1 MGKNVYQLY
10 LIKDLYIV
18 KVTSNQITKWT
29 KHMNKCF
36 SKEGIQMPNKQ
47 KIDTKH
53 VQSSE
58 KCKSKSQLFNITAL
72 LMGTIKKTDHEPW
85 QVCGGIRNLMH
96 GW

>member
-10 LIKDLYIV
+10 LIRDLYLV

-29 KHMNKCF
+29 KHMNKFF

-47 KIDTKH
+47 KIDIKH
-53 VQSSE
+53 IQSSE
-58 KCKSKSQLFNITAL
+58 KCKPKSQLVTITAL
-72 LMGTIKKTDHEPW
+72 EKTDHEPW